1 MAETTSTTL
10 TREEI
15 QMKDFVTV
23 YGTDGLFF
31 ICVQT
36 SGEGAKIAP
45 ETLVSALAT
54 SIKPSISS
62 SGYWFIGST
71 DTGVLAKAQT
81 PELKKDGSIISWK
94 YDHETD
100 ASWRILADLAE
111 YVFGFD
117 DLTPEQRDAISLHFS
132 QLTEAEIAQLQQPA
146 RDMINVLKETNDNVT
161 TEEGKRVAAEKLR
174 EQAEAIRKQQ
184 EEARQTNTAK
194 AIANTEAAT
203 ATALEVA
210 GNATFIGTDMYV
222 YEYDLATHAYNKTDK
237 AMKIHF
243 KIEYVYSSVAELE
256 ADQPVGKMDGLFAII
271 SSNTEDP
278 DNAKLYTSKDGKWVY
293 LTDMSGFRGFRGF
306 TPQLSI
312 GTINLGSNRT
322 DAAVSLSA
330 NGTDEEGN
338 PRYLINLRIP
348 SFAYTDLTPEQIAL
362 LQKPA
367 TDKAAEVQEAE
378 TKRVAAEKARVEA
391 EKARVQEH
399 KTKMGEAST
408 ATSNANSAAT
418 DATSAA
424 NTANSAANKANDA
437 TDASKVQTNLA
448 KELNDH
454 PQKQGDNG
462 NWFKWNPETKQY
474 EDTGIIA
481 RGGAMYPTFSHEGN
495 KLYMEDYGSN
505 IAERVSIEGNRL
517 VLNF

>member
-1 MAETTSTTL
+1 MAETTSITL

-15 QMKDFVTV
+15 QMNDFVTV

-62 SGYWFIGST
+62 NGYWFIGSSE
-71 DTGVLAKAQT
+71 TGVLAKAQT

-94 YDHETD
+94 YDHEED

-111 YVFGFD
+111 YVFKFD

-132 QLTEAEIAQLQQPA
+132 QLTEEEIAQLQQPA
-146 RDMINVLKETNDNVT
+146 RDMIKILNKTNDSVT

-174 EQAEAIRKQQ
+174 EKAEALRKQQ
-184 EEARQTNTAK
+184 EDARQTNTAT
-194 AIANTEAAT
+194 AIADTEAAK

-210 GNATFIGTDMYV
+210 GNATYIGTDMYV
-222 YEYDLATHAYNKTDK
+222 YEYDLATHSYNKTDK

-243 KIEYVYSSVAELE
+243 KIEYVYSSVTELE
-256 ADQPVGKMDGLFAII
+256 ANQPTGKMDGLFAII
-271 SSNTEDP
+271 SSDVEDP
-278 DNAKLYTSKDGKWVY
+278 DNAKLYTSKNGVWVY

-312 GTINLGSNRT
+312 GSITVGNNRN
-322 DAAVSLSA
+322 DASVSLSP
-330 NGTDEEGN
+330 NGNDEEGN
-338 PRYLINLRIP
+338 PRFLVNFRIP
-348 SFAYTDLTPEQIAL
+348 SFAFSDFTQEQIAL

-367 TDKAAEVQEAE
+367 TDKATEVQ
-378 TKRVAAEKARVEA
+378 AAENERVKAELARVEA
-391 EKARVQEH
+391 EEQRAQEH
-399 KTKMGEAST
+399 TAKMTEAAK
-408 ATSNANSAAT
+408 ATSR
-418 DATSAA
+418 A
-424 NTANSAANKANDA
+424 NTAAGNADDKASVAQTAANKANSA
-437 TDASKVQTNLA
+437 TEASKKQTDLA

-454 PQKQGDNG
+454 PQKQGENG
-462 NWFKWNPETKQY
+462 NWWKWNTTTKQY

-481 RGGAMYPTFSHEGN
+481 RGSAMYPTFFHRGN
-495 KLYMEDYGSN
+495 ALYMQDNGSE
-505 IAERVSIEGNRL
+505 IDERVAIRGNAL
-517 VLNF
+517 VLLF